1 MSKEKDDLLS
11 WYDNINEEAEIAKIT
26 VPVLTHDDD
35 IENQDAE
42 QEPEKVVIVKEP
54 EDKVVSKDK
63 TESLAGFILAKR
75 IQDLLVRAAGL
86 AEPYEA
92 DSEERQNLV
101 DQIKKLYLSLG
112 EKIGSL

>member
-1 MSKEKDDLLS
+1 MSKEKDELLN

-26 VPVLTHDDD
+26 VPVLTHDD
-35 IENQDAE
+35 ETNQDDE

-63 TESLAGFILAKR
+63 DESLAGFILTKR